1 MAKINYNESA
11 KQIVDLVGGK
21 DNIAGLTHCI
31 TRIRFTLKDESIAKT
46 EEINAVQG
54 VMKVIQAGG
63 QYQVVIG
70 PAVEKM
76 YDEVVLFVGK
86 DVADTPSKEE
96 SKKLTDKLMKLI
108 SGIMMPVMPGLIG
121 CGLVMCLYNVLS
133 LFGLVSQTE
142 GIGFLLYAMGQA
154 ALYFFPII
162 VGGSAARYFGISS
175 YLGNAI
181 GACMIYPT
189 ITTAAGAGES
199 ITLFGMLPFA
209 FKDYTST
216 VFPVIVAVWF
226 ASVVNKFLKKY
237 IPEMFQFSL
246 VPMITVLVS
255 VPVALVAIG
264 PVVNTVSSA
273 LSGVVLSV
281 YNLSPV
287 VCGAILGATWLLFVV
302 PWGVHW
308 GFIAIF
314 MNNLFTLG
322 YEPIMGLLCGICTI
336 SGVLFAYGLKV
347 KDPEERSLAFSTAI
361 TNIFGISEPGLYGII
376 LQHKELIIT
385 SMIGGAV
392 GGIIPAVCKTAVYS
406 FGGASGIFGLPMY
419 IDPTGLTHSFLGA
432 VLANVIGFAVCFVA
446 TYLWKIDT
454 DK

>member
-1 MAKINYNESA
+1 MANVNFKESA
-11 KQIVDLVGGK
+11 KLIVEYVGGK
-21 DNIAGLTHCI
+21 ENVAGLTHCI
-31 TRIRFTLKDESIAKT
+31 TRLRFTLKDESKANT
-46 EEINAVQG
+46 EKINEIPG

-76 YDEVVLFVGK
+76 YDEVVPLVGSEALNTNQEQK
-86 DVADTPSKEE
+86 
-96 SKKLTDKLMKLI
+96 SKKITDKIMKLI

-121 CGLVMCLYNVLS
+121 CGLVLCLYNVLS
-133 LFGLVSQTE
+133 LFGVVNNTE
-142 GIGFLLYAMGQA
+142 GFGFILYAMGQA

-162 VGGSAARYFGISS
+162 VGGSAAKYFGISP

-181 GACMIYPT
+181 GAGMIYPT
-189 ITTAAGAGES
+189 LTTAAAAGES
-199 ITLFGMLPFA
+199 ITLFGVLPYA

-226 ASVVNKFLKKY
+226 ASILYKFFKKI
-237 IPEMFQFSL
+237 IPDMFQFTL
-246 VPMITVLVS
+246 VPMLTLLITVPVSLV
-255 VPVALVAIG
+255 VIG
-264 PVVNTVSSA
+264 PVVNWVSMILS
-273 LSGVVLSV
+273 SGVLYV

-287 VCGAILGATWLLFVV
+287 ICGAILGATWLLFIV
-302 PWGVHW
+302 PLGLHW

-314 MNNLFTLG
+314 MNNFFTLG

-336 SGVLFAYGLKV
+336 SGTLFAYGLKS
-347 KDPEERSLAFSTAI
+347 KDPETRSLAFSTGI

-376 LQHKELIIT
+376 LQHKFTIIT
-385 SMIGGAV
+385 SMIGGTIS
-392 GGIIPAVCKTAVYS
+392 GIIPAICKTAVYS

-419 IDPTGLTHSFLGA
+419 VDPSGASSSFMGA
-432 VLANVIGFAVCFVA
+432 VLANVVGFAVCFA
-446 TYLWKIDT
+446 LTFFWKFDT